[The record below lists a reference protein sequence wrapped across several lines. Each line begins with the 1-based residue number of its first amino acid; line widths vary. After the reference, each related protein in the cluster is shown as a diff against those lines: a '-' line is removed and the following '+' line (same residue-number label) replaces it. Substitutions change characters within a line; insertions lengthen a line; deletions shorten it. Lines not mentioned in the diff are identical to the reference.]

1 MPFFRLLLIPLSY
14 LYGFIVFIR
23 NKLFDYEIFNSQ
35 KYSIPIISVGNLCS
49 GGSGKTPL
57 VEYLINLVGNSY
69 KIAVLSRGYGRKS
82 KGFLYVTKNSCVND
96 VGDEP
101 LQIVQK
107 FPEIIVAVSESR
119 NFGIKKLI
127 NKNCDLI
134 ILDDAYQHRSVNPGL
149 SVLVSSYNN
158 LFINDY
164 LLPYGNLRESK
175 NNYSR
180 ADIIVVSKAP
190 YPLLSSDKLKVKKQI
205 SPLFNQKLFY
215 SYLNYNDPVGL
226 FSNSYL
232 SLNNKNIILITAIAS
247 SDPLINYVISK
258 ATIIKHFRFR
268 DHYKFKKNDIKKII
282 KYYKEIDLQETLI
295 LTTEKDATRLV
306 NFESYFIGISVAYLP
321 VEFKFY
327 PKSNFNKLILN
338 YVEQNRIHSKLS

>member
-14 LYGFIVFIR
+14 VYGFIVYIR

-107 FPEIIVAVSESR
+107 FPKIIVAVSESR

-158 LFINDY
+158 LFTNDY

-180 ADIIVVSKAP
+180 ANIIVVSKAP
-190 YPLLSSDKLKVKKQI
+190 YPLLSSDKLKTKKQI
-205 SPLFNQKLFY
+205 SPLFNQKLCY
-215 SYLNYNDPVGL
+215 SYLNYKDPVGL

-232 SLNNKNIILITAIAS
+232 SLSNKNIILITAIAS
-247 SDPLINYVISK
+247 SDPLFNYVFSK

-282 KYYKEIDLQETLI
+282 KYYEEIDLQETLI

-338 YVEQNRIHSKLS
+338 YVEQNRIYSKIS

>member
-14 LYGFIVFIR
+14 VYGFVVYIR

-57 VEYLINLVGNSY
+57 VEYLINLIGNSY

-232 SLNNKNIILITAIAS
+232 SLSNKNIILITAIAS

>member
-1 MPFFRLLLIPLSY
+1 MPFFRLLLIPLS
-14 LYGFIVFIR
+14 IVFGFVVYIR
-23 NKLFDYEIFNSQ
+23 NKLFDYIIFNSQ
-35 KYSIPIISVGNLCS
+35 KSSIPIISVGNLCS

-57 VEYLINLVGNSY
+57 VEYLVNLIGNSY
-69 KIAVLSRGYGRKS
+69 NIAVLSRGYGRKS
-82 KGFLYVTKNSCVND
+82 KGFLYVNKNSCVND

-134 ILDDAYQHRSVNPGL
+134 IMDDAYQHRSVNPGL
-149 SVLVSSYNN
+149 SILVSSYNN

-164 LLPYGNLRESK
+164 LLPYGNLREPK

-180 ADIIVVSKAP
+180 ANIIVVSKAP
-190 YPLLSSDKLKVKKQI
+190 YPLLSSDKLKTKKKI
-205 SPLFNQKLFY
+205 SPLLNQKLCY
-215 SYLNYNDPVGL
+215 SYLNYKDPVGL

-247 SDPLINYVISK
+247 SDPLFNYVISK
-258 ATIIKHFRFR
+258 AKIIKHFRFR

-282 KYYKEIDLQETLI
+282 NYYKEIDIQEKLI

-338 YVEQNRIHSKLS
+338 YVEKNRIHSKIS